1 MPPISEHLKVDC
13 FQIRWRDLYF
23 AGVEL
28 YIKRVPNVAGSL
40 FEIIFEK
47 PPSPYQ
53 ILDAPCA
60 EKFAR
65 PRAYGHSGV
74 QL

>member
-1 MPPISEHLKVDC
+1 MHQSFISLVETFISLVY
-13 FQIRWRDLYF
+13 DLSR
-23 AGVEL
+23 AI

-65 PRAYGHSGV
+65 PRAYGHIV
-74 QL
+74 AYY